1 MILIVD
7 GNNMAHRAKH
17 SFSLSHNGVDVSVT
31 YGFLRILLSML
42 NMFEVES
49 VIVCWD
55 GGIPEFRRKAVPE
68 YKANRHKDDDPLVY
82 EDFVRQLQDLSDYV
96 IPMLGMVSV
105 ILEGAEAD
113 DLMYHASRLCRGESY
128 IVSSDKD
135 MLQAINEYV
144 KVYSPFKETLYD
156 ADKVWDEYGVTLN
169 NYIDWK
175 AIQGDSSDNIPGI
188 PGIGEKTATKLFKE
202 YGTLTGIT
210 NAAMDRNPEAT
221 MTGNMQNR
229 INSFGFD
236 RIAKNIYVMAL
247 YADRVGARSAVLDAV
262 YGWKPFDKTRV
273 KKYFMSQA
281 FVSLLDGAI
290 YSRLGKLERPAIDIA
305 GVRIPLVW
313 RHDRVAA

>member
-42 NMFEVES
+42 TTFETDS

-55 GGIPEFRRKAVPE
+55 GGIPEFRRVAVPE
-68 YKANRHKDDDPLVY
+68 YKANRHRDDDPLEY
-82 EDFVRQLQDLSDYV
+82 ESFVRQLQDLSDYV

-105 ILEGAEAD
+105 ILEKAEAD

-144 KVYSPFKETLYD
+144 KVYSPFKEKLYD
-156 ADKVWDEYGVTLN
+156 ADMVEDVYGITLN

-202 YGTLTGIT
+202 YGSLTNIT
-210 NAAMDRNPEAT
+210 NAALDRYPGAT
-221 MTGNMQNR
+221 MTGNMQDR
-229 INSFGFD
+229 INGFGFD

-247 YADRVGARSAVLDAV
+247 YADRVGARSAVLDSIFA
-262 YGWKPFDKTRV
+262 WKPFNKTRV

-281 FVSLLDGAI
+281 FVSLMDGGI
-290 YSRLGKLERPAIDIA
+290 FSSLGKLTSPDIDVA
-305 GVRIPLVW
+305 GVRIPVVW
-313 RHDRVAA
+313 SQDRVAV